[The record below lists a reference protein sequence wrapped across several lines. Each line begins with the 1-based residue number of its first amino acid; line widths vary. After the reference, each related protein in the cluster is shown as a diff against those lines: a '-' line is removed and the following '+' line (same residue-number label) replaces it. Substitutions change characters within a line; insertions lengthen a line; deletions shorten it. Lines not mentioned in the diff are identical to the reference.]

1 MKKIIAGVLAV
12 MMMATAF
19 AGCGAQEPANDGDT
33 NATNAQNGD
42 AANEDAAALFGE
54 EDNITLKVWGPDA
67 SINLLKQQCDAFVAL
82 YPEKSITIEVVAQG
96 ESDAATQLLN
106 DASTAADVFGLP
118 SDQINK
124 LVNAKVIQEVAFAD
138 EVKAANDANVVDAGT
153 VDGTLYAY
161 PETADNGYYLVYDK
175 SVVKEGDEAKFET
188 ILADCE
194 AAGKKFIMD
203 AGNGFYACMFVY
215 TGGLKTDG
223 LEDDGLTQ
231 KFTDYKEDEV
241 IATMQAFSK
250 LFHDYSSTFQ
260 SLEVSNIA
268 SGFSS
273 GTCGA
278 GIDGTWD
285 VVANQTALGDNY
297 GAAKLPTINVNGE
310 DKQIVSMFGYKYIGV
325 NAASSFPRAAQILA
339 NYLTSEDCQLQ
350 RAEELGWGPSNLA
363 AKESDFVKNNETISA
378 ILAQAQNSVAQAD
391 LADQFWDPMGNLGNK
406 LIAEDTDPSN
416 ADSMKKLLSD
426 TLDNIKDV

>member
-1 MKKIIAGVLAV
+1 MKKIIAGLLAV

-19 AGCGAQEPANDGDT
+19 AGCGGQTSTGEGSSNGSSGEGSSTDT
-33 NATNAQNGD
+33 S
-42 AANEDAAALFGE
+42 LFGE
-54 EDNITLKVWGPDA
+54 EDNISLKVWGPDA
-67 SINLLKQQCDAFVAL
+67 SINLLKKQCDAFVAL
-82 YPEKSITIEVVAQG
+82 YPEKKISIEVVAQG

-138 EVKAANDANVVDAGT
+138 EVKANNDTNVVEAATID
-153 VDGTLYAY
+153 DKIYAY
-161 PETADNGYYLVYDK
+161 PETADNGYYLVYDN
-175 SVVKEGDEAKFET
+175 SVVKSGDEAKLET
-188 ILADCE
+188 ILEDCK

-203 AGNGFYACMFVY
+203 AGNGFYSCMFVF

-223 LEDDGLTQ
+223 LEEDGLTQ
-231 KFTDYKEDEV
+231 KFTDYNEDDV
-241 IATMQAFSK
+241 VATMQAFSK

-285 VVANQTALGDNY
+285 VVANQTALGDKY

-310 DKQIVSMFGYKYIGV
+310 DKQIVSMFGYKYVGV
-325 NAASSFPRAAQILA
+325 NAAAKFPRAAQILA
-339 NYLTSEDCQLQ
+339 NYLTSEDCQLE
-350 RAEELGWGPSNLA
+350 RAQELGWGPSNKA
-363 AKESDFVKNNETISA
+363 AAQSDFVKNNVTISA
-378 ILAQAQNSVAQAD
+378 ILAQAENSVAQAD
-391 LADQFWDPMGNLGNK
+391 LADQFWDPMGNLGNQ
-406 LIAEDTDPSN
+406 LIAEKTDPTN
-416 ADSMKKLLSD
+416 TDAMKQLLNE
-426 TLDNIKDV
+426 TLTNIKDV